1 MKKNKITLE
10 NIPEDIPVFP
20 LPNTI
25 FFPGTVLPLNIF
37 EPRYKQMTE
46 DALAEKKFIG
56 ITQPNIQIVSKEKTA
71 VFDTGCVGVIQKHTS
86 TPDGRY
92 LINLEGV
99 TRFKIVEEIQTE
111 KLYRTFK
118 VSYKEYEKDLL
129 EEEKKEKNINQ
140 DQLLELIDKTKKF
153 FKMFQLSTD
162 WSIVEKV
169 EPSQLIN
176 SLAMICPFT
185 IGEKQRLLETTSIEE
200 RNNILNQ
207 IINFYIL
214 GNGQDSGKK
223 IH

>member
-46 DALAEKKFIG
+46 DALSKKKFIG
-56 ITQPNIQIVSKEKTA
+56 ITQPNIQIVSKEKPA
-71 VFDTGCVGVIQKHTS
+71 VFDTGCVGIIQKHTS

-99 TRFKIVEEIQTE
+99 TRFKIIEEITTE

-118 VSYKEYEKDLL
+118 VSYAEYEQDLL
-129 EEEKKEKNINQ
+129 EEEKEKNIDQ
-140 DQLLELIDKTKKF
+140 EQLLELIDKTKKF

-176 SLAMICPFT
+176 SLAMICPLT

-214 GNGQDSGKK
+214 GNGQNADKK

>member
-46 DALAEKKFIG
+46 DALSKKKFIG
-56 ITQPNIQIVSKEKTA
+56 ITQPNIQIVSKEKPA
-71 VFDTGCVGVIQKHTS
+71 VFDTGCVGIIQKHTS

-99 TRFKIVEEIQTE
+99 TRFKIIEEIPTE

-118 VSYKEYEKDLL
+118 VSYAEYEQDLL
-129 EEEKKEKNINQ
+129 EEEKEKNIDQ
-140 DQLLELIDKTKKF
+140 EQLLELIDKTKKF

-162 WSIVEKV
+162 CSIVEKV

-214 GNGQDSGKK
+214 GNGQNADKK

>member
-10 NIPEDIPVFP
+10 NIPNDIPVFP
-20 LPNTI
+20 LANAI

-46 DALAEKKFIG
+46 DALSQNKFIG
-56 ITQPNIQIVSKEKTA
+56 ISQPNIQTPTTNKPSIFEV
-71 VFDTGCVGVIQKHTS
+71 GCVGIIQKHTS

-92 LINLEGV
+92 LINLEGIS
-99 TRFKIVEEIQTE
+99 RFKVVQELPTE

-118 VSYKEYEKDLL
+118 VSYAEFEKDL
-129 EEEKKEKNINQ
+129 EEDQKNTQPIDKE
-140 DQLLELIDKTKKF
+140 QLLELIDKTKKF

-185 IGEKQRLLETTSIEE
+185 IGEKQRLLETVSIEE

-214 GNGQDSGKK
+214 GNQSEINKK

>member
-10 NIPEDIPVFP
+10 NIPNDIPVFP
-20 LPNTI
+20 LANAI

-46 DALAEKKFIG
+46 DALSQNKFIG
-56 ITQPNIQIVSKEKTA
+56 ISQPNIQIPTA
-71 VFDTGCVGVIQKHTS
+71 NKPSIFEVGCVGIIQKHTS

-92 LINLEGV
+92 LINLEGIS
-99 TRFKIVEEIQTE
+99 RFKVVQELPTE

-118 VSYKEYEKDLL
+118 VSYAEYEKDL
-129 EEEKKEKNINQ
+129 EEDQKNTQPINKE
-140 DQLLELIDKTKKF
+140 QLLELIDKTKKF

-185 IGEKQRLLETTSIEE
+185 IGEKQRLLETVSIEE

-214 GNGQDSGKK
+214 GNQSEINKK

>member
-10 NIPEDIPVFP
+10 NIPNDIPVFP
-20 LPNTI
+20 LANAI

-46 DALAEKKFIG
+46 DALSQNKFIG
-56 ITQPNIQIVSKEKTA
+56 ISQPNIQIPTTNKPSIFEV
-71 VFDTGCVGVIQKHTS
+71 GCVGIIQKHTS

-92 LINLEGV
+92 LINLEGIS
-99 TRFKIVEEIQTE
+99 RFKVIQELPTE

-118 VSYKEYEKDLL
+118 VSYAEFEKDL
-129 EEEKKEKNINQ
+129 EEDPKNTQPIDKE
-140 DQLLELIDKTKKF
+140 QLLELIDKTKKF
-153 FKMFQLSTD
+153 FRMFQLSTD

-185 IGEKQRLLETTSIEE
+185 IGEKQRLLETVSIEE

-214 GNGQDSGKK
+214 GNQSEINKK